1 MDENRIRQILENYRL
16 GKATEEELAFLESWY
31 TGYKSDNTD
40 EMPIT
45 ERLAAVDYVW
55 EQLSKQTQVP
65 VKRLYSRRLQVAA
78 AILAICIAGTTY
90 LTWRNYHPAP
100 MDPVALAQ
108 SRHDIAPGY
117 NQAILTDPDGKT
129 IVLDTNQSGIR
140 LNRQQLAYDNGT
152 AISNLP
158 GSNADRQAA
167 ARTLTLQTP
176 IGGTYQ
182 ISLPDGS
189 KVWLNTATTLRFP
202 STFNGAATRTVE
214 LTGEAYFEI
223 AANASQ
229 PFKVNSRGQ
238 VVEVLGTSFNINNY
252 PEEPSIKT
260 TLINGSVTVDRQR
273 LQPGEQAVKG
283 NNGILVQEV
292 NTEAV
297 IGWKNNYIVFQDEKI
312 ESVMRTISR
321 WYNVEVE
328 YEGAIPADDFAGRV
342 SRQAYV
348 SQVLKKL
355 ELTNKVHFKIQGR
368 KIIVTK

>member
-16 GKATEEELAFLESWY
+16 GKATEEEMAFLESWY
-31 TGYKSDNTD
+31 PGYKSDD
-40 EMPIT
+40 AGDMPVT

-55 EQLSKQTQVP
+55 EQLSKQTQAP
-65 VKRLYSRRLQVAA
+65 VKSLFSPRLQVAA
-78 AILAICIAGTTY
+78 AILAICIAGVAY
-90 LTWRNYHPAP
+90 LTWKNNHPAA
-100 MDPVALAQ
+100 MDPAALAK
-108 SRHDIAPGY
+108 SHHDIAPGY

-129 IVLDTNQSGIR
+129 IILDTNQSGIQ
-140 LNRQQLAYDNGT
+140 LNRQQLAYNNGAT
-152 AISNLP
+152 ISNLP
-158 GSNADRQAA
+158 GNTTGANAG
-167 ARTLTLQTP
+167 ARMLTLQTP
-176 IGGTYQ
+176 KGGTYQ

-202 STFNGAATRTVE
+202 STFNGAPTRTVE
-214 LTGEAYFEI
+214 ITGEAYFEV
-223 AANASQ
+223 AANANH
-229 PFKVNSRGQ
+229 PFRVSSHGQ
-238 VVEVLGTSFNINNY
+238 VVEVLGTSFNINSY
-252 PEEPSIKT
+252 LEEPAIKT
-260 TLINGSVTVDRQR
+260 TLINGSVKVNRQI
-273 LQPGEQAVKG
+273 LQPGEQAVKS
-283 NNGILVQEV
+283 NNGIQVQEV

-297 IGWKNNYIVFQDEKI
+297 TGWRNNYIVFQDEKI

-328 YEGAIPADDFAGRV
+328 YEGPIPADDFAGRV